1 MNRRLV
7 VSYVVLVAIAI
18 AAFTVPVAF
27 DLSRQ
32 LREDTEITVDREAD
46 TAVFLLSAEDA
57 ASRQALARLAEAYNE
72 ETPGHLDALLAD
84 GTAAVPL
91 PLPRDPGHEAFV
103 AALAGQKWA
112 HWNEDGLTFA
122 LPARNAAGAVVGAV
136 RVSYPSEPIHQQ
148 QLRIWSFRAAL
159 AVLVLIVATVIGVLL
174 ARWLTRPLR
183 DLNQMALRLRDGDLD
198 ARAEET
204 GPPETRTLARTLNNA
219 TEIIDTLVR
228 SQRTFVADA
237 SHQLRTPLTALRL
250 SLENIADGASDP
262 AVQAD
267 IEIATAEV
275 VRMSRLVDGLLA
287 LARAEAAVSAREPV
301 RLAELIAAR
310 LDSWRSVA
318 ADRGV
323 ELRAD
328 CPDDAL
334 TAMATPGHL
343 EQALD
348 NVLSNALEVSPRGAV
363 ISVSAHRSR
372 DYAVLD
378 ITDQGPGMSAAER
391 ARAFDR
397 FWRGKGLTGPSGSG
411 LGLAIAKQL
420 INDNGGTVTLD
431 DAAVGGLRVRIA
443 VPVGP

>member
-32 LREDTEITVDREAD
+32 LRNDAEISVRREAD
-46 TAVFLLSAEDA
+46 TAQFLLAAGDP
-57 ASRQALARLAEAYNE
+57 ASRQALARLADAYNK
-72 ETPGHLDALLAD
+72 ETPGHLDAVLAQH
-84 GTAAVPL
+84 TAATPL
-91 PLPRDPGHEAFV
+91 PLPDDPGDASFT
-103 AALAGQKWA
+103 AALAGQDFVQWDD
-112 HWNEDGLTFA
+112 DGLTLA
-122 LPARNAAGAVVGAV
+122 LPARDSAGTVVGAI
-136 RVSYPSEPIHQQ
+136 RVSYPNAPLHQQ

-159 AVLVLIVATVIGVLL
+159 AVCVLIVATVFGVLL

-183 DLNQMALRLRDGDLD
+183 ELNQMALRLRDGDLD

-219 TEIIDTLVR
+219 TETIDTLVR
-228 SQRTFVADA
+228 SQRSFVADA

-267 IEIATAEV
+267 VDVATAEV
-275 VRMSRLVDGLLA
+275 MRMSRLVDGLLA

-301 RLAELIAAR
+301 RLADLISERFDA
-310 LDSWRSVA
+310 WRAIA

-323 ELRAD
+323 DLRAD
-328 CPDDAL
+328 CPDQGL
-334 TAMATPGHL
+334 TALATPGHL
-343 EQALD
+343 DQALD

-363 ISVSAHRSR
+363 ISVSARCR
-372 DYAVLD
+372 GDYAAVEVS
-378 ITDQGPGMSAAER
+378 DQGPGMSAAEQ

-397 FWRGKGLTGPSGSG
+397 FWRGQGLTGPAGSG
-411 LGLAIAKQL
+411 LGLAIARQL
-420 INDNGGTVTLD
+420 INDDGGTVTLD
-431 DAAVGGLRVRIA
+431 DAAGGGLCVRIS
-443 VPVGP
+443 VPVGR